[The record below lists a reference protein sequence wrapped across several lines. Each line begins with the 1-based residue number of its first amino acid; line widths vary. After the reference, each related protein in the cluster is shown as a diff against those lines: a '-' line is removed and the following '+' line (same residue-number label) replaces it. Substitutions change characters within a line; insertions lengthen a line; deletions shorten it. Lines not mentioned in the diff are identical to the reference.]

1 MVRIR
6 PPPPEK
12 SPLFLWITDFFLLL
26 FSLCSFSES
35 SQIVSSSL
43 TFTFS
48 FIIDFFS
55 NSTNRGRSQNPDS
68 DLTQT
73 GIRNEKHQL
82 DRAAALSSFFLW
94 PRMLHSLWQQISHSC
109 RRLSL
114 RAIGAMSVRCQCEA
128 STTVPQHAGYR
139 LYVNAILQ
147 SQGSETMPEA
157 VEFQVLQTCIL
168 QNFLMQLHYRIR
180 VVHSS
185 GYRRWKQVWIAGV
198 LSVL

>member
-1 MVRIR
+1 
-6 PPPPEK
+6 
-12 SPLFLWITDFFLLL
+12 
-26 FSLCSFSES
+26 
-35 SQIVSSSL
+35 
-43 TFTFS
+43 
-48 FIIDFFS
+48 
-55 NSTNRGRSQNPDS
+55 
-68 DLTQT
+68 
-73 GIRNEKHQL
+73 
-82 DRAAALSSFFLW
+82 
-94 PRMLHSLWQQISHSC
+94 
-109 RRLSL
+109 
-114 RAIGAMSVRCQCEA
+114 MSVRCQCEA